1 MKAFCTHALDG
12 LDLRVCCWID
22 PTFVSDGQKK
32 LPQRFVH
39 VFSHFHP
46 FVFVILGSNTPYIFV
61 DAPIVVDASF
71 DLRDNDKDKL
81 SSSIF

>member
-39 VFSHFHP
+39 VFSHFHY
-46 FVFVILGSNTPYIFV
+46 F
-61 DAPIVVDASF
+61 APIILDANTHFIFVDASF
-71 DLRDNDKDKL
+71 DLKDNDKDKL